1 MPIPL
6 IPIIAAVVL
15 GGGGLALGA
24 NGVKKSIKANKK
36 AKEAQSRDA
45 ANQERLENKNFQC
58 CRTMD
63 SLGKTEMEILHKFL
77 TFSDLMEH
85 IQNKPK
91 FEELVLDDVKIPK
104 FTMEEIQKTAKG
116 AELILGA
123 AGGAAVGTLG
133 GFAASGATT
142 AAVMTFGTASTG
154 TAISSLSGAAATN
167 ATLAALGGGPLAAGG
182 GGVLGGT
189 IVLGAVAAGVGI
201 LIGGVIFK
209 VAGESLSKKSEKT
222 WNQMLENEKQINK
235 ICKYLSELEKTSD
248 SFKDALIR
256 TNFFFQTHLDK
267 FRTIVNSHNEK
278 QIDWNSL
285 TNEDQMTIKNTVLL
299 VSVLFNMCKV
309 KIVKGS
315 DYEKQINYVDIE
327 NAKEKAN
334 KVINNVS

>member
-45 ANQERLENKNFQC
+45 ANQERLENKNIQC

-63 SLGKTEMEILHKFL
+63 TLGETEMEILQKFL

-104 FTMEEIQKTAKG
+104 FTMEEIKETAKG

-123 AGGAAVGTLG
+123 AGGAAMGTLG

-182 GGVLGGT
+182 SGVLGGT

-222 WNQMLENEKQINK
+222 WDQMLDNELKINM
-235 ICKYLSELEKTSD
+235 ICKYLSDLQKTAND
-248 SFKDALIR
+248 YRETLIKIYLIF
-256 TNFFFQTHLDK
+256 TTHLTK
-267 FRTIVNSHNEK
+267 FQKIVDYNRVK
-278 QIDWNSL
+278 PIDWNSL
-285 TNEDQMTIKNTVLL
+285 TEEEQLTIKNTVLL
-299 VSVLFNMCKV
+299 VSVLYNMCKV
-309 KIVKGS
+309 KMVKGT
-315 DYEKQINYVDIE
+315 DEEKQVNTEDIE
-327 NAKEKAN
+327 NAKMEAG
-334 KVINNVS
+334 KVIGKFM